1 MKAPGC
7 PQQLPNSIVR
17 NAPPKKKASKNLQSN
32 TYIPANRPNNQKWAL
47 HLPASRVLEAA
58 SSGGISK
65 GIPVWPLASH
75 TLARGVKLRSGILPK
90 VLNSEATG
98 WASAAGRPEDKN
110 KKNNSNNNDNISNS
124 RSNYH
129 HHNHHYRCRSNGH
142 YSNIERW
149 STLKTLSKTTQRTS
163 RLCRSLTNEETVISS
178 RQPMPILCLFG
189 FRLVVYRSWHWC
201 LIAILVQKDT
211 SEDSKSSIT
220 FLVTVSFFN
229 HII

>member
-1 MKAPGC
+1 MAWAKCGHTFKSSAQWTTIAWRRNSSCLRTKHCSKTRLLNGWD
-7 PQQLPNSIVR
+7 LPIISSKPLSSQHFHKHVS
-17 NAPPKKKASKNLQSN
+17 KKMIPLHLDSTSLCN
-32 TYIPANRPNNQKWAL
+32 TLNNQHYSIQTRKT
-47 HLPASRVLEAA
+47 
-58 SSGGISK
+58 K
-65 GIPVWPLASH
+65 Q
-75 TLARGVKLRSGILPK
+75 
-90 VLNSEATG
+90 N
-98 WASAAGRPEDKN
+98 KN
-110 KKNNSNNNDNISNS
+110 NNSNNNDNISNS

-229 HII
+229 HIIEIPFLP